1 MGFMQIPRKVDYAIR
16 AAIYLAAQDPE
27 KTCSSGEIAE
37 NQGIPRKFLEKI
49 IQNLTRSGLV
59 KSKRGSDGGYSLA
72 RPTHEITLRDI
83 IEAVEGPI
91 TLNVLMDERNTG
103 LVVWSEI
110 QRKIIDTF
118 AHTTLA
124 DAKLTPSGALLSA
137 SLSSAA

>member
-27 KTCSSGEIAE
+27 KKCSSGEIAE

-59 KSKRGSDGGYSLA
+59 KSKRGTDGGYSLA

-83 IEAVEGPI
+83 IEAIEGPI
-91 TLNVLMDERNTG
+91 TLNVLMDERYTG
-103 LVVWSEI
+103 LMVWSEI

-118 AHTTLA
+118 ARTTLA
-124 DAKLTPSGALLSA
+124 DAKLTPSGALSSA

>member
-27 KTCSSGEIAE
+27 KKCSSGEIAE

-59 KSKRGSDGGYSLA
+59 KSKRGTDGGYSLA

-83 IEAVEGPI
+83 IEAIEGPI
-91 TLNVLMDERNTG
+91 TLNVLMNERYTG

-118 AHTTLA
+118 TRTTLA
-124 DAKLTPSGALLSA
+124 DAKLTPSGALSSA

>member
-1 MGFMQIPRKVDYAIR
+1 MGFMKIPRKVDYAIR

-27 KTCSSGEIAE
+27 KKCSTGEIAE

-72 RPTHEITLRDI
+72 RPTHEISLRDI

-91 TLNVLMDERNTG
+91 SLNVLMDEQSTRLG
-103 LVVWSEI
+103 VWSEV
-110 QRKIIDTF
+110 QRKLVDTF
-118 AHTTLA
+118 ACTTLA
-124 DAKLTPSGALLSA
+124 DAKLTSPRPLSSA

>member
-27 KTCSSGEIAE
+27 KKCSTGEIAE

-72 RPTHEITLRDI
+72 RPTHEISLRDI

-91 TLNVLMDERNTG
+91 SLNVLMDERCTRLG
-103 LVVWSEI
+103 VWSEV
-110 QRKIIDTF
+110 QRKLVDTF
-118 AHTTLA
+118 AGTTLA
-124 DAKLTPSGALLSA
+124 DPKLTLPRALSSA